1 MNFIEALQKVGSK
14 SVILTIVDRLSKY
27 AHFIPLAHPYSAT
40 TVVQSFFS
48 EVVRLHGL
56 PKSIVSDRDVV
67 FTSKFWQ
74 ELFRLS
80 GVTL

>member
-14 SVILTIVDRLSKY
+14 SVILTVVDRLSKY
-27 AHFIPLAHPYSAT
+27 AYFTPLAHPYSAT
-40 TVVQSFFS
+40 AVVQRFFS

-67 FTSKFWQ
+67 FMSKFWQ
-74 ELFRLS
+74 
-80 GVTL
+80 